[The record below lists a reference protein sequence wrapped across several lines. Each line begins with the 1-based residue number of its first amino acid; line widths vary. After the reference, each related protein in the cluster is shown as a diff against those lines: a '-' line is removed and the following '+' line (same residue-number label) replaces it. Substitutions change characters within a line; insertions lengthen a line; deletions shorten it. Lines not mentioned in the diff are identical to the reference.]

1 MDKKILKA
9 THQGELPIPNF
20 PISCAVLDDGT
31 RILVDRSVATALG
44 VKGGG
49 AYWAKKRDDK
59 KGALL
64 PEYIS
69 AKYLQKFIS
78 PEVRLKLSNPITY
91 INKSG
96 KESEGIPAE
105 TLLDICDIW
114 IDAAENGALGENQL
128 KIAKNAQLLI
138 RGFAA
143 VGIIALVD
151 EATGYQD
158 ERTKDALAK
167 ILEEF
172 LLKENKPYIG
182 AFPTEFY
189 KQIYRLNNWPWNPNS
204 TKRPGVIGKWTNDI
218 IYERLAPGVLEELK
232 KRNPTI
238 KPGLRKYKHFQFL
251 TDEVG
256 DPALKTHFDG
266 VTALQRAAP
275 NWSTFIRLLERA
287 YPKFGDNLKIDFPD
301 DEI

>member
-1 MDKKILKA
+1 MDKSKLTA

-20 PISCAVLDDGT
+20 PISCAVLNDGT

-49 AYWAKKRDDK
+49 AYWQNKKNAKN
-59 KGALL
+59 GAFL

-69 AKYLQKFIS
+69 AKYLQRFIS
-78 PEVRLKLSNPITY
+78 ESVRTKLSNPITY
-91 INKSG
+91 TTKSG

-105 TLLDICDIW
+105 SLLDICDIW
-114 IDAAENGALGENQL
+114 INAAENGALTDAQL
-128 KIAKNAQLLI
+128 KIAKNAQSLI

-158 ERTKDALAK
+158 ERTKDALAQ
-167 ILEEF
+167 ILHDF
-172 LLKENKPYIG
+172 LLRENKPYIG

-189 KQIYRLNNWPWNPNS
+189 KQIYRLNNWNWNPDN

-218 IYERLAPGVLEELK
+218 IYERLAPGILHELK
-232 KRNPTI
+232 VRNPTI
-238 KPGLRKYKHFQFL
+238 KPGIRKYKHFQFL

-256 DPALKTHFDG
+256 DPALKSLFDG
-266 VTALQRAAP
+266 ITALQRASP
-275 NWSTFIRLLERA
+275 NWNTFMRLLERA
-287 YPKFGDNLKIDFPD
+287 YPKFGDNLKIEFPE